1 MNLDFENISKNAD
14 NVPIIVRDNLNYQTT
29 VNSEQKYVILYIT
42 SGIADFILNNKEIH
56 VRKND
61 VFFIDSENNF
71 FIRKVTNE
79 THFISII
86 FPPTIMGSKNDLTR
100 EIFTKI
106 VIDTRIVLSEEIL
119 KKIETVAKTNYK
131 NAVENEFAIKNLIYE
146 IFFYIIKTH
155 QFAPL
160 PKSAKQNKK
169 YSIEES
175 VSYIKKHYREN
186 ITLSD
191 LLNSTNYSRTH
202 FIRLFKL
209 NTGMNYTDYLNRY
222 RIEHACRDLIFSD
235 KNITEIAT
243 ENGFNNIQYFSRI
256 FKRYMNCSPKQYQKK
271 WRTK

>member
-1 MNLDFENISKNAD
+1 MNLDFENLSKNA
-14 NVPIIVRDNLNYQTT
+14 NNFPVIVCDNLNYQTT
-29 VNSEQKYVILYIT
+29 VNSEQKYVILYIN
-42 SGIADFILNNKEIH
+42 SGIADFILNGKENR

-61 VFFIDSENNF
+61 VFFIDSENDF
-71 FIRKVTNE
+71 FIRKVTSG

-106 VIDTRIVLSEEIL
+106 VIDTKIILSEEIL
-119 KKIETVAKTNYK
+119 KKIEKVAKANYK

-160 PKSAKQNKK
+160 PESAKQNKK
-169 YSIEES
+169 RSIEES

-222 RIEHACRDLIFSD
+222 RIERACRDLIFSD
-235 KNITEIAT
+235 KNITEVAT

-271 WRTK
+271 WKTK

>member
-1 MNLDFENISKNAD
+1 MNLDFENLSKATN
-14 NVPIIVRDNLNYQTT
+14 NFPLIVRDSLNYQTT
-29 VNSEQKYVILYIT
+29 VNFEQKYVILYIN
-42 SGIADFILNNKEIH
+42 SGIADFILNGKENR
-56 VRKND
+56 VKKND
-61 VFFIDSENNF
+61 VFFIDSESDF
-71 FIRKVTNE
+71 FIKKVTAE

-106 VIDTRIVLSEEIL
+106 VIDTKIVLSEEIL
-119 KKIETVAKTNYK
+119 KKIEKVATTNYK

-146 IFFYIIKTH
+146 IFFYIIKTQ

-169 YSIEES
+169 RSIEES
-175 VSYIKKHYREN
+175 ISYIKKHYREN

-235 KNITEIAT
+235 KNITEVAT

-256 FKRYMNCSPKQYQKK
+256 FKRYMNYSPKQYQKK
-271 WRTK
+271 WKTK